1 MRKDQRG
8 DWNRKT
14 VLAGLAATLV
24 AVLVMLPAT
33 ATATLPKP
41 LGIYVDK
48 YVVLQA
54 DQSGR
59 NLASLTGNCTPSSN
73 TPYMFSVT
81 WGIPV
86 KSNGK
91 FKWSKQNAVNTPD
104 GGTLSETSTVK
115 VSGKFTSKTKVS
127 GSYKLQKAGCKKI
140 KFTAKLAKD

>member
-1 MRKDQRG
+1 MRKDHSG
-8 DWNRKT
+8 GWKLKT
-14 VLAGLAATLV
+14 ALAGLAATLV
-24 AVLVMLPAT
+24 AVLVILPAT

-59 NLASLTGNCTPSSN
+59 NLASLTGNCTPSNN
-73 TPYMFSVT
+73 TPYRFSVT

-86 KSNGK
+86 KGNGR
-91 FKWSKQNAVNTPD
+91 FKWSKENAVNTPD
-104 GGTLSETSTVK
+104 GGTLAQTSTVK

-140 KFTAKLAKD
+140 KFKAKLAKD